1 MVFEA
6 YSGISQ
12 KFDVVEAVKE
22 AFNSARKNLSGD
34 PTLGF
39 VFSTINYEKNDGF
52 KKMLNTIFKM
62 VSINTPFIGC
72 TTPGYITNAGCG
84 TQGIVI
90 LLIHSDEIQITSV
103 YAKNTKQN
111 PVKAAKKIVSQI
123 KKLEPINYKNK
134 ILIEFTSGPTMPTL
148 PIVRK
153 INLIKSTQIGNIFCK
168 LLPFTSII
176 GYGVAKDDEILNV
189 IDSQLQDY
197 YLIGGASIDDGS
209 LSRNYQFCGN
219 QTLTN
224 SIVGL
229 CIYTN
234 NELIVDGFLE
244 MQKAST
250 DFEITKTDKS
260 RRIIKEIEHAPATK
274 KFLEKTGLD
283 DIAFKDK
290 SLLYRTTLFYPIG
303 FTEKPNSSTAIGAIY
318 GNNILLGHKIIG
330 NKCYILSSSG
340 KYILE
345 TPLKLEKY
353 FNVKRNLMFVS
364 GCETGL
370 EALGKKI
377 HIQRDKLIEVTHN
390 TPFVTIFFG
399 GEHYKKPNEKS
410 EIRTHSFNSV
420 IM

>member
-12 KFDVVEAVKE
+12 KLNVTEAVEE
-22 AFNSARKNLSGD
+22 AFNLARKELSKN

-39 VFSTINYEKNDGF
+39 IFSTINYEKDNGF
-52 KKMLNTIFKM
+52 KKMLDTIFKL
-62 VSINTPFIGC
+62 VPNSTPFVGC
-72 TTPGYITNAGCG
+72 TTPGYITNLGCG

-90 LLIHSDEIQITSV
+90 LLIYSDEIQVTKV

-111 PVKAAKKIVSQI
+111 PIQAAKEIVSQI
-123 KKLEPINYKNK
+123 KKIEPINYKNK

-153 INLIKSTQIGNIFCK
+153 INLIKSPNIGNIFCK
-168 LLPFTSII
+168 FLPFTSII
-176 GYGVAKDDEILNV
+176 GYGVAKDDEILTV

-197 YLIGGASIDDGS
+197 YLIGGANIDDGS
-209 LSRNYQFCGN
+209 LSRNYQFYGN
-219 QTLTN
+219 QPLTN

-234 NELIVDGFLE
+234 KDISVDGFLE
-244 MQKAST
+244 MQKASA
-250 DFEITKTDKS
+250 DFEVTKTDNSK
-260 RRIIKEIEHAPATK
+260 RVIKEIEHAPATK

-330 NKCYILSSSG
+330 KKCYILSSSG

-353 FNVKRNLMFVS
+353 FNTKRNLMFVS

-377 HIQRDKLIEVTHN
+377 YIQKDKLIEVTHD
-390 TPFVTIFFG
+390 TPFVTVFFG

-410 EIRTHSFNSV
+410 EIRTHSFNSIIV
-420 IM
+420 